1 MASVVKD
8 HNGYVDVKSN
18 VGEGTEFFLYFPISR
33 EDIVEEK
40 PIEIIGGNE
49 KILVVDDDLMI
60 LEVTQKIL
68 EILGY
73 QVKTAETGE
82 TALEMLQEE
91 SFDLLIL
98 DMIIPEAIDGTETFR
113 RIIENNP
120 TQAAII
126 VSGYAESER
135 VNEAIRLGIKSF
147 IKKPFSKET
156 LSLAVREALPKESII
171 LT

>member
-33 EDIVEEK
+33 EDNIDEK
-40 PIEIIGGNE
+40 LIEIIGGNE
-49 KILVVDDDLMI
+49 KILVVDDDLMV

-73 QVKTAETGE
+73 HVKTVETGE
-82 TALEMLQEE
+82 TALEMLQKE

-98 DMIIPEAIDGTETFR
+98 DMIIPGSIDGTETFKR
-113 RIIENNP
+113 VLEINP
-120 TQAAII
+120 TQQAII
-126 VSGYAESER
+126 VSGYAESTR
-135 VNEAIRLGIKSF
+135 VQEAMRLGVKSF
-147 IKKPFSKET
+147 IKKPFTKEII
-156 LSLAVREALPKESII
+156 SHAIRDAIQNESFVS
-171 LT
+171 T